1 MKDLRGPQSPHFDEL
16 KLSDERLSELVDK
29 IARAVV
35 DRNLAAPAIFFLE
48 TMKPLSF
55 VGSQVMVFFDPIVSS
70 IFDFRQYNEIRLA
83 LERRENVEL
92 LLQKIEEYDASFR
105 RELKARKKERRER
118 IKARRGK

>member
-1 MKDLRGPQSPHFDEL
+1 LDFRGNRQPYLDEYEL
-16 KLSDERLSELVDK
+16 TDERRDLLLDK

-70 IFDFRQYNEIRLA
+70 IFDFKQYNEVRLA
-83 LERRENVEL
+83 LEHRENVEL
-92 LLQKIEEYDASFR
+92 LLQRIEAYDAEFR
-105 RELKARKKERRER
+105 REIAEKKKERRER
-118 IKARRGK
+118 KRARRGK